1 MLSRRAFLATSAA
14 TAIAGAFGR
23 QVFVHARQAP
33 QAPPPTPVFTAIR
46 RNVGY
51 FTMRGGTIGY
61 LIDPRG
67 IVVVDTQF
75 APEGKACL
83 DGLNLRSGSRP
94 VDRLINTHHHP
105 DHIGGNIS
113 FKGAAK
119 SVVAHARAAEH
130 MRQPPGGAPPATEQ
144 LYPDTTF
151 ADSWREQVATNGCAR
166 SSTDRRTR
174 AGTWWSR
181 SSAPTSR
188 TWAT

>member
-1 MLSRRAFLATSAA
+1 MISRRAFLATSAG

-23 QVFVHARQAP
+23 QVLVDARQVP
-33 QAPPPTPVFTAIR
+33 QAAPPTPVFTPIR
-46 RNVGY
+46 RNIGY

-75 APEGKACL
+75 APEGKICL
-83 DGLNLRSGSRP
+83 DGLNERSGSRP

-113 FKGAAK
+113 FKAVAK
-119 SVVAHARAAEH
+119 SVVAQARAAEH
-130 MRQPPGGAPPATEQ
+130 MRQPPGGVAPTTEQ
-144 LYPDTTF
+144 LYPTRRSPIHG
-151 ADSWREQVATNGCAR
+151 ANKSGMSGCAR

-188 TWAT
+188 TRAT